1 MMKRK
6 RKKIDRLIFTV
17 IIFVFFIRCTYNSTT
32 EKHYNYRDH
41 IVNVHDRVKEI
52 YIPEEDILIGSVTR
66 LYSSDK
72 YLIIVDHKSDME
84 QVLLFDKQT
93 YKYLT
98 STAFSWTGT
107 GRNCKHRTYRYQ

>member
-66 LYSSDK
+66 LYSSNK
-72 YLIIVDHKSDME
+72 YLITHKTMYFTNTA
-84 QVLLFDKQT
+84 LLPVITTRAD
-93 YKYLT
+93 L
-98 STAFSWTGT
+98 
-107 GRNCKHRTYRYQ
+107 